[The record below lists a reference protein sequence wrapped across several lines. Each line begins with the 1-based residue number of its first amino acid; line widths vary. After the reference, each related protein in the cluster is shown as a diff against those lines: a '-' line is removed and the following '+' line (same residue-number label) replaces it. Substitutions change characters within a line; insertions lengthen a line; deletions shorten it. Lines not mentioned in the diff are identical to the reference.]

1 MNQNDK
7 NKLEK
12 FGMTHNQI
20 SELKSFL
27 VERIVDNMSTK
38 DLVEYVTDDLD
49 KYYENMPDYYSVSF
63 DDQQL
68 IVNDNL
74 GVWEAD
80 DEDDLIEEITTASGW
95 CIKSIDYE
103 IQLK

>member
-1 MNQNDK
+1 MK
-7 NKLEK
+7 
-12 FGMTHNQI
+12 
-20 SELKSFL
+20 FL
-27 VERIVDNMSTK
+27 V
-38 DLVEYVTDDLD
+38 TDIKFDFNEHL
-49 KYYENMPDYYSVSF
+49 PDYYSVSF

-80 DEDDLIEEITTASGW
+80 DEDDLIEEVTANAGW
-95 CIKSIDYE
+95 CIESIDYE

>member
-1 MNQNDK
+1 MK
-7 NKLEK
+7 
-12 FGMTHNQI
+12 
-20 SELKSFL
+20 FL
-27 VERIVDNMSTK
+27 V
-38 DLVEYVTDDLD
+38 TDIEFDFNTD
-49 KYYENMPDYYSVSF
+49 MPDYYSVSF

-68 IVNDNL
+68 IINDNL

>member
-1 MNQNDK
+1 MK
-7 NKLEK
+7 YL
-12 FGMTHNQI
+12 
-20 SELKSFL
+20 
-27 VERIVDNMSTK
+27 
-38 DLVEYVTDDLD
+38 VTDIKFDFIEHL
-49 KYYENMPDYYSVSF
+49 PDYYSVSF

-68 IVNDNL
+68 IINDNL

-80 DEDDLIEEITTASGW
+80 DEDDLIEEVTANAGW

>member
-1 MNQNDK
+1 MK
-7 NKLEK
+7 
-12 FGMTHNQI
+12 
-20 SELKSFL
+20 FL
-27 VERIVDNMSTK
+27 V
-38 DLVEYVTDDLD
+38 TDIEFDFNSD
-49 KYYENMPDYYSVSF
+49 MPDYYSVSF